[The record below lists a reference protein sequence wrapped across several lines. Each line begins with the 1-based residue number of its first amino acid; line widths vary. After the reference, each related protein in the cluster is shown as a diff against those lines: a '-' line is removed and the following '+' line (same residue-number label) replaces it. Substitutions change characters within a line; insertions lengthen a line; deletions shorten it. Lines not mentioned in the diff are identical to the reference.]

1 VRLLF
6 QPAEEGAAG
15 AKVMIEDGALG
26 AAQAIFGFH
35 VDPSSPVGVVTSSS
49 WEVVITAQ
57 GGHAAF
63 PNRTADPILTASS
76 LILSLQQLVSRETD
90 PLDTAVN
97 FSPSNKLFQS
107 HHLYMNIPTV
117 LLCITFL
124 CRLVALVALRICV
137 Q

>member
-1 VRLLF
+1 
-6 QPAEEGAAG
+6 
-15 AKVMIEDGALG
+15 MIEDGALG

-35 VDPSSPVGVVTSSS
+35 VDPSSPVGVVTSKPGPFFASSSS